1 MSLFAAREETEEV
14 LWEAGA
20 GPEPAA
26 GPEEVAEAFIRC
38 VEEGDMPAI
47 AAHLS
52 RAVVGAVDPEVIRR
66 NFAAGRD
73 EIAARRG
80 LHGLRVLARTVGRY
94 AAALTLA
101 IAYRDGSADTEV
113 IALVREY
120 GRWRID
126 LTR

>member
-1 MSLFAAREETEEV
+1 MLPFAGRDDVEEIV
-14 LWEAGA
+14 WEAEAGLDPA
-20 GPEPAA
+20 GPD
-26 GPEEVAEAFIRC
+26 EVAEAFIRC

-66 NFAAGRD
+66 TFAAGGE

-80 LHGLRVLARTVGRY
+80 LHGLRVLNRSVGRS
-94 AAALTLA
+94 AAELTMA
-101 IAYRDGSADTEV
+101 IAYGDGSVDTEV
-113 IALVREY
+113 ILLVREY
-120 GRWRID
+120 GRWRVD